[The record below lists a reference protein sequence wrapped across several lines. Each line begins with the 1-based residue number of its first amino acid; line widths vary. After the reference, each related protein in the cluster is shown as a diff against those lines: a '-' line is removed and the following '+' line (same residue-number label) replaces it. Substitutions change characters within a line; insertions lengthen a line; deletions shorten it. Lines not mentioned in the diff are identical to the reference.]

1 MTLNLP
7 QADLRLRDS
16 AGAKEIFDP
25 LRRKWVRLTPE
36 EWVRQHFTAFLNKA
50 KGVPMSRMV
59 NEIAITLNG
68 TTKRC
73 DTVIYAHN
81 LTPLAIVEY
90 KAPTVAITRTV
101 FEQIARY
108 NLVLGTRFLIISNGI
123 SHYCVGS
130 GKLLPDIPAYEE
142 MEG

>member
-1 MTLNLP
+1 MPLNLP
-7 QADLRLRDS
+7 ETDLRMRDS
-16 AGAKEIFDP
+16 GGSREIFDP

-36 EWVRQHFTAFLNKA
+36 EWVRQHFTAYLNTA

-73 DTVIYAHN
+73 DTVIYARD

-90 KAPTVAITRTV
+90 KAPAIAITRTV

-123 SHYCVGS
+123 SHYCIRS
-130 GKLLPDIPAYEE
+130 GKLLTDIPDYEE
-142 MEG
+142 MCQ